1 MRSWSEISRAI
12 ATIGKDLRDE
22 FKTEITDKVLSQVVD
37 ELIQSRLND
46 SIYKKLQTPST
57 PDLMVALEILQT
69 DKAAR
74 DRALSE
80 KPQKKRSEMN

>member
-1 MRSWSEISRAI
+1 M
-12 ATIGKDLRDE
+12 RDE